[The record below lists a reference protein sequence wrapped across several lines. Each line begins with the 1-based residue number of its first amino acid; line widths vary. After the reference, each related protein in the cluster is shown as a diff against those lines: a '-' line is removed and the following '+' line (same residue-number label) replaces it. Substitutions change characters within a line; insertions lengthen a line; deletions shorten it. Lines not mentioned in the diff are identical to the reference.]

1 MQEFIF
7 KQIEDGSYCAM
18 RYKGD
23 EEIVVIPEYA
33 TGVSILNDNLF
44 RGHKEITEIRIP
56 DSVTDIGEFVFDG
69 CENLRQIKLPA
80 QLKCLWGHTFTRSGI
95 EEIALPDGIIS
106 IPPFA
111 FKDCKNLKRVVC
123 NAGLKKIYAWAF
135 SGCDNLEEVVYGPNV
150 EVSPDAFLAK
160 D

>member
-18 RYKGD
+18 RYHGD
-23 EEIVVIPEYA
+23 EEKVVIPEYA
-33 TGVSILNDNLF
+33 TGVTILNDSLF
-44 RGHKEITEIRIP
+44 RGHEEISEILIP

-69 CENLRQIKLPA
+69 CKNLRQIRLPSN
-80 QLKCLWGHTFTRSGI
+80 LKCLWGHTFARSGI
-95 EEIALPDGIIS
+95 EEIILPEGIIS

-123 NAGLKKIYAWAF
+123 NKSLKKIYAWAF
-135 SGCDNLEEVVYGPNV
+135 SGCDLLEEVIHGPNV
-150 EVSPDAFLAK
+150 EISPEAFLSRE
-160 D
+160 